1 MKIDLYGSTI
11 CPNCHNVAEWIN
23 ENGLT
28 YNYKLVP
35 EDISPLALAD
45 IVGRVVRSVP
55 VIVVD
60 GKEKT
65 FQELKDDVSKM
76 ATLDDLDLSDL
87 DL

>member
-1 MKIDLYGSTI
+1 MNIDLYGSTI
-11 CPNCHNVAEWIN
+11 CPNCHNVAEWIS

-28 YNYKLVP
+28 YN
-35 EDISPLALAD
+35 
-45 IVGRVVRSVP
+45 VP

-87 DL
+87 EL